1 MGRTVLF
8 FRYAGPLCADVLI
21 EIRAIFIF
29 RNAPSVLI
37 LIAALIVCD
46 KARALLSRILTSAR
60 AYLKYMCSNVLHLT
74 EIGNMEDK

>member
-8 FRYAGPLCADVLI
+8 FRYAGPLYADILI

-29 RNAPSVLI
+29 RAAPSVLI

-46 KARALLSRILTSAR
+46 KARALPLILTSA
-60 AYLKYMCSNVLHLT
+60 YTSEIYILKCVN
-74 EIGNMEDK
+74 